1 MSNQILQAG
10 RALAVIPSDNARIP
24 YPQVVVSGS
33 NDDPATNLLVDPNT
47 NDFLT
52 SGVATGDVVYNIT
65 AQLAATV
72 VRVIDV
78 FTIELNADIFTTVND
93 EYIIYQQSPQTGG
106 GNQGCVLYVGGAG
119 SLQIVTTG
127 FDDVTLVGINAGSF
141 IPIHVVQVKS
151 AGEGTATSILA
162 LW

>member
-24 YPQVVVSGS
+24 YPQVVVTGANSDVVSAGQ
-33 NDDPATNLLVDPNT
+33 LVDPNVEFT
-47 NDFLT
+47 YV
-52 SGVATGDVVYNIT
+52 GVGDVVYNLT
-65 AQLAATV
+65 DYTAATV
-72 VRVIDV
+72 TQVVDAN
-78 FTIELNADIFTTVND
+78 TLNLNADIFTTYD
-93 EYIIYQQSPQTGG
+93 CSYIIYQQSPQTGG